1 MTLTLVGGGFALW
14 WQHDTQQPHGPL
26 MMCTLFLQMD
36 TAGSIPVWVQN
47 MVAPQQ
53 AQNVTRIRDSE
64 LLGGSARFAND

>member
-1 MTLTLVGGGFALW
+1 MTPTLVGGFCPVVATR
-14 WQHDTQQPHGPL
+14 HTTTSREADDVHIV
-26 MMCTLFLQMD
+26 LQMD

>member
-1 MTLTLVGGGFALW
+1 MMRTLV
-14 WQHDTQQPHGPL
+14 
-26 MMCTLFLQMD
+26 LQMD